1 MSNQAGSIPCVVHGA
16 TGPTGQTPGMER
28 KAAIDA
34 NSVGAQR
41 VFMGRASAPPLSN
54 SGAHHHG
61 ESETAAYIV
70 RGVVRVYFGAGFREF
85 VEARGGDFL
94 FVPANMPHVE
104 VNPSPDEPMEAI
116 LARGPD
122 NTVVNL
128 PDPVEHLTP
137 VALEGAGTG

>member
-1 MSNQAGSIPCVVHGA
+1 MSNQLGSVPCVVHDAAGA
-16 TGPTGQTPGMER
+16 TAQTPGMER

-34 NSVGAQR
+34 NAVGAHSI
-41 VFMGRASAPPLSN
+41 FMGRASAPPLSN

-61 ESETAAYIV
+61 DSETAAYVI
-70 RGVVRVYFGAGFREF
+70 RGVVRVYFGEGFREF
-85 VEARGGDFL
+85 VEAREGDFL

-104 VNPSPDEPMEAI
+104 VNPHPKEPMQVI
-116 LARGPD
+116 LARGPE

-137 VALEGAGTG
+137 VALEGAG

>member
-1 MSNQAGSIPCVVHGA
+1 MSNQPGSIPCVVHGA
-16 TGPTGQTPGMER
+16 SGATGQTPGMER

-34 NSVGAQR
+34 NAAGAQR

-61 ESETAAYIV
+61 ESETAAYVV
-70 RGVVRVYFGAGFREF
+70 RGVVRVYFGEGYREF
-85 VEARGGDFL
+85 VEAREGDFL
-94 FVPANMPHVE
+94 FVPANMAHVE
-104 VNPSPDEPMEAI
+104 VNPSPDQPMEAI

-137 VALEGAGTG
+137 VALERAGAG